1 MKLLKE
7 LVEARYY
14 QSPYQSLTPG
24 RAVNKIVREIF
35 GNYGRD
41 IFASYNDKYRTVRRL
56 SYQPIRKDSGPGS
69 ATTSRLG
76 VDENIPAFQDV
87 SDDILADVDTK
98 LREAGFRNY
107 QVNWH
112 SAQSWHGDYTKLV
125 VKLPL
130 KNQ

>member
-35 GNYGRD
+35 GRYGRD
-41 IFASYNDKYRTVRRL
+41 VFANYNDKYRTVRRL
-56 SYQPIRKDSGPGS
+56 SYQPARKDWGPGI
-69 ATTSRLG
+69 AGGGT
-76 VDENIPAFQDV
+76 DENIPAFEDV
-87 SDDILADVDTK
+87 SDDILADVETK

-112 SAQSWHGDYTKLV
+112 SARSWHGDYTKLV
-125 VKLPL
+125 VKIPL
-130 KNQ
+130 ENQ